1 MPFEVTL
8 TWNADK
14 FVNQLVAPA
23 VSDGLNAA
31 AAILETQMKKNI
43 VPRPGM
49 GLETRMTPTDKYPR
63 KGVGGGYVSDVG
75 MRPTTQTGILRNSI
89 QTWQSS
95 AQRLLARV
103 GTNQIYGKYLEHGT
117 SKMAKRPFV
126 YPSLLQSKQRMHVA
140 FLRAAR
146 ARMAVGNAA

>member
-8 TWNADK
+8 SWNADR

-31 AAILETQMKKNI
+31 AGVLETTMKKNI
-43 VPRPGM
+43 VPRGGP

-63 KGVGGGYVSDVG
+63 KGAGGGYVSDIG
-75 MRPTTQTGILRNSI
+75 MRPTTQTGVLRNSI
-89 QTWQSS
+89 QTWGSS
-95 AQRLLARV
+95 AQRLMARV
-103 GTNQIYGKYLEHGT
+103 GTTQSYGKYLEHGT
-117 SKMAKRPFV
+117 SQMRPRPFV
-126 YPSLLQSKQRMHVA
+126 YPSLVQSKQRMHLA